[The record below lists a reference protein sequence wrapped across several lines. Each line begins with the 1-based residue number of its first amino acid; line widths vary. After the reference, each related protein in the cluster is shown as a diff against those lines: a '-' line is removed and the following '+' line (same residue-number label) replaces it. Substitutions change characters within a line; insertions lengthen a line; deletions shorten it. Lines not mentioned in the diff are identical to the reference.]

1 MKKPESR
8 IREFAKTVLPDTHAV
23 SARTQTIARKAFIVL
38 LAGDP
43 PRFVADGLA
52 RIARATPQVLVSRI
66 RAVNTEGPM
75 PWIEAMRRQLRREP
89 DSRLTEAV
97 VFLRGVLRMPNPRY
111 ATMRYYDLFQDVAA
125 LRNIDKMHSPTPLL
139 RQASGF

>member
-23 SARTQTIARKAFIVL
+23 SPRTQTIARKAFIVL

-52 RIARATPQVLVSRI
+52 RIARATPQSLVHRL
-66 RAVNTEGPM
+66 RASNGNGGL
-75 PWIEAMRRQLRREP
+75 PWVEAMRRQVRREP
-89 DSRLTEAV
+89 DSRLTEAI

-111 ATMRYYDLFQDVAA
+111 ATMRYYDLFQAPGQLRQDVKLQMPA
-125 LRNIDKMHSPTPLL
+125 PLL